1 MAKLGLD
8 IKGLLK
14 PSPEKAKDR
23 NVRGLPLNGL
33 WIPFFTATNAVNE
46 SNIASSALGAPMQ
59 LVVNKDGT
67 PKVKVDEDGKE
78 LIQYKVNK
86 AVNDGVKT
94 VMDNFAFGL
103 MAFTETVKKSHPE
116 QYKAEV
122 EAARAA
128 GATVRAHEDMTLGQY
143 MASKAAQAANDAP
156 AAPAAESKTETRE
169 LVAA

>member
-8 IKGLLK
+8 IKALLK

-33 WIPFFTATNAVNE
+33 WIPFFTATNATGE
-46 SNIASSALGAPMQ
+46 SSIAHSALGAPMQ

-67 PKVKVDEDGKE
+67 PKVKVDDDGTE
-78 LIQYKVNK
+78 RVQYKVNK
-86 AVNDGVKT
+86 AVNDSVKT

-103 MAFTETVKKSHPE
+103 MAFTETVKKTHLE

-122 EAARAA
+122 EAARVA
-128 GATVRAHEDMTLGQY
+128 GATIRAHEDMTLGQY

-156 AAPAAESKTETRE
+156 PATEAPKTETRE